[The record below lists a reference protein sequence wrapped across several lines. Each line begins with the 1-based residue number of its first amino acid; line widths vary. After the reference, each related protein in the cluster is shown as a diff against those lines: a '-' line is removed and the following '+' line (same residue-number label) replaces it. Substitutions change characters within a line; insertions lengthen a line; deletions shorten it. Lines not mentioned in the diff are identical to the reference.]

1 MKRKSKLN
9 MFSKVILAGSI
20 LLTGV
25 PFNVLN
31 VSAESGIP
39 NTIDIKKIAGYSIG
53 QTNEDGGVA
62 EIVKYNPDNQKFY
75 VINGHGQTLDIVSLK
90 GLTSS
95 DTVQTLQKETSINI
109 AAAVNTDTFTYGDL
123 TSIEMNTSN
132 DTIVAAVQ
140 DIDYTKN
147 GKIVVMNYDGII
159 QKTYDA
165 GVQPDMVKLTPDAK
179 YILSAN
185 EAEPRLGLEG
195 VDPEGSVTI
204 VEVETGKVTQV
215 KFTDESVIYDDVHI
229 RKNGTKADA
238 VTDLEPEFIA
248 VSNDGTRAFVTL
260 QENNA
265 IATIDIKAGKVLS
278 VKSLGYKDHSLA
290 GNELDAARNGKI
302 EIERLPILGAYMPDS
317 VAYANINGVE
327 YLLTANEGDATEWP
341 EPEPTFINVAEFKDF
356 KDKIALNTDLFK
368 GLTADEAQAAFDR
381 MKNSKDFN
389 KLEVLTDRGNNAIY
403 TLGGRSFSIWNADTM
418 ELVYDSGSDFEV
430 ITAERFPDVFN
441 WSNDD
446 NVFEKR
452 SAKKGPEPEDVK
464 VGMIGDQVYAFV
476 GLERIGGFM
485 TYNISNPQNAQFANY
500 LNSRDFSAAIAGDV
514 APEGLEF
521 VAAEVSP
528 TGRPLVLVG
537 NEVSGTVS
545 VNEVQVSPIVR
556 ISGITLDQTQAS
568 LKVGET
574 VTLTA
579 SITPADTTEGKE
591 VTWAS
596 SDEKVAT
603 VTSDG
608 LVTAVGA
615 GSVTITVQTKS
626 GAHKATAGITV
637 TQPTPPVPVDNSG
650 NQDAT
655 GVEKV
660 SSSDNNKPTNT
671 LVESKASNTG
681 HKLPN
686 TATNHVNLLVMG
698 LLLVIVGGGVVFYQ
712 KRRAA

>member
-1 MKRKSKLN
+1 MKRSFKLN
-9 MFSKVILAGSI
+9 MFGKMMLAGSI
-20 LLTGV
+20 LFTGV
-25 PFNVLN
+25 PFNVQN
-31 VSAESGIP
+31 VSAKMGIA
-39 NTIDIKKIAGYSIG
+39 NTIDIKKIAGFSIG

-62 EIVKYNPDNQKFY
+62 EIVKYNSDNQKFY

-95 DTVQTLQKETSINI
+95 DTEQTLQKEKSINI

-132 DTIVAAVQ
+132 DTVVAAVQ
-140 DIDYTKN
+140 DVDYTKG
-147 GKIVVMNYDGII
+147 GKIIVMNYDGDIK
-159 QKTYDA
+159 KTYDA

-185 EAEPRLGLEG
+185 EAEPRGGLEG
-195 VDPEGSVTI
+195 VDPEGSITI
-204 VEVETGKVTQV
+204 VEVETGIVTQV
-215 KFTDESVIYDDVHI
+215 KFTDETVIADDVHI

-248 VSNDGTRAFVTL
+248 VSNDSTKAFVTL

-290 GNELDAARNGKI
+290 GNELDAAKNGKI
-302 EIERLPILGAYMPDS
+302 ELERLPILGSYMPDS
-317 VAYANINGVE
+317 VAYVNIGGTD

-341 EPEPTFINVAEFKDF
+341 EEKSTFINVADF
-356 KDKIALNTDLFK
+356 KDEKDSITLNAELFK
-368 GLTADEAQAAFDR
+368 GMTADEAQAAFDR
-381 MKNSKDFN
+381 MKNSDDYK
-389 KLEVLTDRGNNAIY
+389 KLEVLTDRGKDAIY
-403 TLGGRSFSIWNADTM
+403 TLGGRSFSIWRADTM

-430 ITAERFPDVFN
+430 ITAERYPAVFN

-446 NVFEKR
+446 NAFEKR

-464 VGMIGDQVYAFV
+464 VGMIGDQVYAFI

-500 LNSRDFSAAIAGDV
+500 LNSRDFSQAIAGDV
-514 APEGLEF
+514 SPEGLEF
-521 VAAEVSP
+521 IAAEVSP
-528 TGRPLVLVG
+528 TGRPLILVG

-574 VTLTA
+574 AKLTA
-579 SITPADTTEGKE
+579 GITPADATEEKA
-591 VTWAS
+591 VTWTS

-603 VTSDG
+603 VTSNG

-615 GSVTITVQTKS
+615 GSAMITVQTKN
-626 GAHKATAGITV
+626 GAYTATATITV
-637 TQPTPPVPVDNSG
+637 TQPTPSAADKNPGSTGSPV
-650 NQDAT
+650 
-655 GVEKV
+655 V
-660 SSSDNNKPTNT
+660 SKNNEN
-671 LVESKASNTG
+671 G

-698 LLLVIVGGGVVFYQ
+698 LLLVVVGGGIVFYQ